1 MLLSTP
7 NFLDQASAVK
17 YYYPQCRSQDE
28 AITAIAQMLAG
39 GQIFLGPPTTGPF
52 DTVVL
57 TDLGTRY
64 SIQQG
69 AFSPVQVL
77 AMEEEKRR
85 EKDTDI
91 MVVQVTVDDPPVPE
105 ESIVPPQSPAL
116 EDKPLKKPKK
126 KSNKKWHKKAHKK
139 KHSKEHKKPKK
150 RI

>member
-28 AITAIAQMLAG
+28 AVTAIAQMLAG

-91 MVVQVTVDDPPVPE
+91 IVMQVTVDDPPVA

-139 KHSKEHKKPKK
+139 KQAKKYKKPKK

>member
-1 MLLSTP
+1 MLLTTP
-7 NFLDQASAVK
+7 NFVDQASAVK

-28 AITAIAQMLAG
+28 AVTAIAQMLAG

-57 TDLGTRY
+57 THLATRY
-64 SIQQG
+64 PIQQE

-91 MVVQVTVDDPPVPE
+91 IVMQVTVDDPPVA

-139 KHSKEHKKPKK
+139 KQAKKYKKPKK